1 MTMKKKQI
9 HLLFSIVSFSLTLL
23 LIFTLFG
30 NFSPSD
36 YRYFFSSDTL
46 YLPSIY
52 QDLFVDGYSLQGWEL
67 NPAPNVFPDMIVY
80 FILMGIVNGNF
91 LMASIL
97 YAILQYFAIF
107 FLVYKIARFK
117 FGHRETLQYLSLGN
131 LFLCLFFSCY
141 FEEYRLQLSFQLL
154 SNSYHLGAFM
164 NTLIAVYLI
173 LLYLFKNKKWVLP
186 ILFLLVFIA
195 GFSDKL
201 FIVQFIGLG
210 LLVFSIAWIVL
221 KRKLNRKL
229 YWVTSISVVA
239 STLSILVFTLIPREY
254 ISFGTPYS
262 SNSSWEQKV
271 LSIKNQFFHILE
283 ILVET
288 WSGFFIVILLV
299 LSFIILV
306 YLNLTS
312 RKEKGALFWISA
324 LLLVYLLGSFFIPA
338 LTGSYIGFD
347 CIRYNINV
355 YILGLISI
363 PFLIS
368 YFPKLNRP
376 LFFALPFILIFSVIL
391 LQHTSSLKAI
401 KDFNQHYPETT
412 ETLDQLKSEYHLKN
426 GVSEYWYAK
435 FNTMFSRN
443 ELRIYSTHYSLRAY
457 FHVTN
462 SNWYFQNPDGS
473 PAIFNYVIVENEITM
488 PEVIKHFDTYQV
500 VKRNGL
506 TICITPDFIFN
517 KESEIPQLLD

>member
-1 MTMKKKQI
+1 MKKKQI

-80 FILMGIVNGNF
+80 FILMGVVNGNF

-107 FLVYKIARFK
+107 FLIYKIARFQ

-131 LFLCLFFSCY
+131 LFLCLFFGYY

-164 NTLIAVYLI
+164 NTLIAVHLI
-173 LLYLFKNKKWVLP
+173 LLYLIRNKRWIPP
-186 ILFLLVFIA
+186 ILFLLIFIA

-201 FIVQFIGLG
+201 FIVQFVGLG
-210 LLVFSIAWIVL
+210 LLAFSIAWITL
-221 KRKLNRKL
+221 RKKLNQKL
-229 YWVTSISVVA
+229 YWITGISVVS
-239 STLSILVFTLIPREY
+239 STLSVLIFKVIPRDY

-262 SNSSWEQKV
+262 SNSPWEQKV
-271 LSIKNQFFHILE
+271 LSIKNQFSHIFE
-283 ILVET
+283 ILLET
-288 WSGFFIVILLV
+288 WSGFFIVLFLT
-299 LSFIILV
+299 LSFGLLF
-306 YLNLTS
+306 YLCSKT
-312 RKEKGALFWISA
+312 RKEKGTLFWISA
-324 LLLVYLLGSFFIPA
+324 FLLIYLLGSFFIPA
-338 LTGSYIGFD
+338 FTGSYIGFD

-355 YILGLISI
+355 YILGLISL
-363 PFLIS
+363 PFLFS
-368 YFPKLNRP
+368 YFPKINRP
-376 LFFALPFILIFSVIL
+376 LSLSIPFMIAFVGIIVL
-391 LQHTSSLKAI
+391 HASSLKAI
-401 KDFNQHYPETT
+401 TNFNQHYPETT

-443 ELRIYSTHYSLRAY
+443 GLRIYSTHYSLRAY

-500 VKRNGL
+500 VKKNGL

-517 KESEIPQLLD
+517 KESEIPQLLE